1 MRILNLVT
9 SREIKGSITV
19 FMTFMFIIIFG
30 LVLALFENTRIIS
43 SIGYVKNAS
52 VSAEKALFGDYNRE
66 LFREYGLFGYGG
78 YNGISTT
85 DMIDDF
91 KDILMNNLSVKPEDS
106 KLSYTDIYKINKPD
120 VEGKCFEGLSDGDNL
135 YRQIKEYL
143 VSEAVESSTDRL
155 KNKYSKNNISD
166 KSALSEK
173 LDAGDSYE
181 TGKYKE
187 KYKTVESNKDAYIDE
202 SEDNDK
208 KIDTVKNENIIEEN
222 NDSDAKNEDVG
233 NPLEV
238 FKELVEDGYLSLVC
252 DSKQLS
258 DVKIEKALSADDE
271 TDVGMTGK
279 EKEIENKNIKNK
291 DSRYDNE
298 NVTSTDYRVSH
309 EYESAGSFLK
319 NIFLN
324 ADIDKEDTDKIS
336 DKKIAEKD
344 KLESIVYANRV
355 FSSYVNN
362 GKKAVDY
369 GMEYLVCGNEKEKDN
384 LAGVVSRIIAARMV
398 TNFAMISG
406 DKMISSKALATATA
420 IAGVTG
426 IEPVIKG
433 VQYVILA
440 ILAFEESCIDT
451 AALLDGRQIPV
462 VKKISDLKIRYEEI
476 CLASGKF
483 FGEKAKQYEKS
494 DGKIASTYID
504 YNEYLFCF
512 ATFVS
517 AEKIKKR
524 IFDIIEFDLRKRFN
538 ESFRVY
544 DCIVSADFEIKYE
557 MRLIFPYL
565 WNLYGRDLKYR
576 RFERRV
582 SAEYRYGS

>member
-9 SREIKGSITV
+9 IRGIKGSITV

-43 SIGYVKNAS
+43 STGYVKNAS

-66 LFREYGLFGYGG
+66 LFREYSLFGYGG

-85 DMIDDF
+85 DIIDDF
-91 KDILMNNLSVKPEDS
+91 KDILINNLSVKPEDS
-106 KLSYTDIYKINKPD
+106 KLSYTDIYKISKLD

-135 YRQIKEYL
+135 YRQIREYL

-187 KYKTVESNKDAYIDE
+187 KYKTVESNKDAYVDE

-208 KIDTVKNENIIEEN
+208 KIGTVKNENIIEEN
-222 NDSDAKNEDVG
+222 NDSDVKNEDVG
-233 NPLEV
+233 NPLEI

-258 DVKIEKALSADDE
+258 EVKIEKALSAEEE
-271 TDVGMTGK
+271 TNGGMTSK
-279 EKEIENKNIKNK
+279 EKKIENEDIKNK
-291 DSRYDNE
+291 DSRYDNK
-298 NVTSTDYRVSH
+298 NVTSTDYGVSH

-384 LAGVVSRIIAARMV
+384 LAGVVSRLIAARMV

-483 FGEKAKQYEKS
+483 FSEKAKQYEKS